1 MEMSIAE
8 IISAFFLSG
17 VKLLFT
23 PMGFAGVYADNLNA
37 LFQIAVISGLG
48 SIFSSVLFFFLG
60 KGLDKLQSKKKK
72 TKSINFKRNKMIILI
87 KNKFKLFGTSMTIG
101 IISVPLAS
109 ILVGKYF
116 GKNKMAIPS
125 LVISSFIWSF
135 GITYITA
142 FVVNVIKP
150 LFT

>member
-72 TKSINFKRNKMIILI
+72 LN
-87 KNKFKLFGTSMTIG
+87 
-101 IISVPLAS
+101 PS
-109 ILVGKYF
+109 ILNETK
-116 GKNKMAIPS
+116 
-125 LVISSFIWSF
+125 
-135 GITYITA
+135 
-142 FVVNVIKP
+142 
-150 LFT
+150 